1 MNTTAEITAKS
12 KRKTPSNLILILVMG
27 VFAIASSS
35 IFIRYAQAEGM
46 SSLLIGAA
54 RLIISALLVTPI
66 VISRHRDDLARLT
79 RSDWFWASVGGFFL
93 AIHFAAWVSSLEYTS
108 VLIST
113 VVVTSS
119 VIWVAL
125 LEFIFLKVSPT
136 RLVLLGLV
144 VAVAGGIIIAL
155 GSVGGTNEQPIDNG
169 RNLIGIFLS
178 LIGSIAV
185 AVYFVVGRKLRTVL
199 PIIPYVWV
207 IYGIGGIILG
217 TIVVLR
223 GEKIFGFEN
232 IGYLWLLCCAIFP
245 QLIGHSSLNYAVGY
259 LPATLVSMITQL
271 EPLGSAILAFF
282 LFQEVPLPVQ
292 ILGSAVLLCGVMM
305 ASFGQSQP
313 QEKAKN
319 DA

>member
-1 MNTTAEITAKS
+1 MNTTAEMPTKS

-66 VISRHRDDLARLT
+66 VIMRHRDDLARLT
-79 RSDWFWASVGGFFL
+79 RSDWLWASVGGFFL

-125 LEFIFLKVSPT
+125 LEFIFLKVLPT

-144 VAVAGGIIIAL
+144 VAVAGGVIIAL
-155 GSVGGTNEQPIDNG
+155 GSVGGTSEQPIDSG
-169 RNLIGIFLS
+169 RNLIGILLS
-178 LIGSIAV
+178 LVGSIAV

-217 TIVVLR
+217 TIVILR
-223 GEKIFGFEN
+223 GEKILGFEN
-232 IGYLWLLCCAIFP
+232 VGYLWLLCCAIFP

-271 EPLGSAILAFF
+271 EPIGSAILAFF

-292 ILGSAVLLCGVMM
+292 ILGSVVLLCGVMM

-313 QEKAKN
+313 QPKAKN
-319 DA
+319 NG